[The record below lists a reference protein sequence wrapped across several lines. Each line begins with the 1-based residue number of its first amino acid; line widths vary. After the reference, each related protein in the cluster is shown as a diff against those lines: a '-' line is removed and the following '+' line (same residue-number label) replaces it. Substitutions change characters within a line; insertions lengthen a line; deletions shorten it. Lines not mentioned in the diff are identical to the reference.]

1 MKRFFIFL
9 SMLFFC
15 TSLAIGQT
23 ESVPEIEII
32 SEESSEPVFI
42 CPLPQGPQPTLSS
55 FENFKTL
62 PVMESGRLKPLDTY
76 ARNVLL
82 QLSGQRS
89 FNKKDAIDW
98 LSGVI
103 FGHSRI
109 KDEKVFLINHPD
121 IAYALEIEPEKK
133 RLYSYG
139 QLEANL
145 QKLVA
150 LASKARQIEDKE
162 RSIVENEIVRLE
174 SNVRL
179 FIQLSNSFAFAIPH
193 ADFTITDSHLKTE
206 LGLPV
211 ERSSFSF
218 LEIAMNA
225 GSLQEII
232 GNMQGRDSDKWNE
245 SEKEIFKT
253 INNLYTWT
261 SWHMD
266 SPLHILPSQV
276 NEGTWV
282 SGWQALLRGLADTT
296 LRSQVI
302 HLYDLF
308 HYGSTAQQI
317 NFDLS
322 LKQLKLSINENFKDA
337 ANKKNRL
344 MHLEV
349 IYNKL
354 NLILWSKIL
363 YLISFLLFFLSF
375 LIKQIDLH
383 RSVLILTAAT
393 FLIHS
398 AAIIIRMLILERP
411 PVSTL
416 YETFIFV
423 AWTSVLAGLII
434 ELINKRWLG
443 LLISSIS
450 GFIFLAIAG
459 KYAMEGDTL
468 KMLVAVLNS
477 NFWLSTHVITI
488 TIGYA
493 GVCVAGIVGHVYLL
507 QAAFSSN
514 NKELLKSTYGI
525 LLGTLGFG
533 LVMAFLGTNLGGIWA
548 DQSWGRFWGWDPKE
562 NGALLIIL
570 WTALLFH
577 AKIANLI
584 KATGLAVGSILGII
598 VVMWAW
604 FGVNLL
610 NVGLHSYG
618 FTSGIAINL
627 IIYVVLQILFILI
640 VYPIAKRK
648 SNIK

>member
-1 MKRFFIFL
+1 
-9 SMLFFC
+9 
-15 TSLAIGQT
+15 
-23 ESVPEIEII
+23 
-32 SEESSEPVFI
+32 
-42 CPLPQGPQPTLSS
+42 
-55 FENFKTL
+55 
-62 PVMESGRLKPLDTY
+62 
-76 ARNVLL
+76 
-82 QLSGQRS
+82 
-89 FNKKDAIDW
+89 
-98 LSGVI
+98 
-103 FGHSRI
+103 
-109 KDEKVFLINHPD
+109 
-121 IAYALEIEPEKK
+121 
-133 RLYSYG
+133 
-139 QLEANL
+139 
-145 QKLVA
+145 
-150 LASKARQIEDKE
+150 
-162 RSIVENEIVRLE
+162 
-174 SNVRL
+174 
-179 FIQLSNSFAFAIPH
+179 
-193 ADFTITDSHLKTE
+193 
-206 LGLPV
+206 
-211 ERSSFSF
+211 
-218 LEIAMNA
+218 
-225 GSLQEII
+225 
-232 GNMQGRDSDKWNE
+232 
-245 SEKEIFKT
+245 
-253 INNLYTWT
+253 
-261 SWHMD
+261 
-266 SPLHILPSQV
+266 
-276 NEGTWV
+276 
-282 SGWQALLRGLADTT
+282 
-296 LRSQVI
+296 
-302 HLYDLF
+302 
-308 HYGSTAQQI
+308 
-317 NFDLS
+317 
-322 LKQLKLSINENFKDA
+322 
-337 ANKKNRL
+337 
-344 MHLEV
+344 
-349 IYNKL
+349 
-354 NLILWSKIL
+354 LWSKIL